1 MAISL
6 REIACV
12 SCSGAGG
19 LDKKRALAGRPPSTL
34 DFFSSSGDMNGKLVA
49 LREPGS
55 FSVRVLFLDSR
66 SPTHHLHARIR
77 AGSTGVPRTMRW
89 WEKGAAPNMMEIG
102 SARELA
108 ESLLAAGDKLVVV
121 DFYSP
126 GCGGC
131 RSLHPKICQIAEA
144 NRDVVFL
151 KVNYEEHKSMC
162 QSLQVHVLPFFRF
175 YRGADGRVCSFSC
188 TNATINKFRDA
199 LAKHGA
205 ERDGGAAIPGPA
217 KGLEE
222 SELLKLASN
231 RDLLFGPPPGGS
243 SGSLPGATEIGE
255 GYGALTS
262 L

>member
-34 DFFSSSGDMNGKLVA
+34 DFFSSSGDKNGKLVA

-55 FSVRVLFLDSR
+55 FSVQ
-66 SPTHHLHARIR
+66 

-131 RSLHPKICQIAEA
+131 RALHPKICQIAEA

-231 RDLLFGPPPGGS
+231 RDFLFGPPPGGS

-255 GYGALTS
+255 GYGALTT